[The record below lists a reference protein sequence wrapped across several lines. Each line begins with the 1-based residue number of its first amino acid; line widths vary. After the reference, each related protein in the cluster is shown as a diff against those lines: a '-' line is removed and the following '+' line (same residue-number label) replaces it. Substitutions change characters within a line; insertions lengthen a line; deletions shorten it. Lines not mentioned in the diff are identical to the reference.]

1 MMYGDFSSVPVHQML
16 SNDNTVISIL
26 RTESNSV
33 IF

>member
-1 MMYGDFSSVPVHQML
+1 MMYGDFSSVPVHI

-26 RTESNSV
+26 ITESNSV